1 MRSGREEEGPRL
13 GEAGVKPNS
22 KYYIDTITTVFI
34 TMIMITLLIVV
45 VIVSIL
51 MRHGLRKQ
59 TSTLI
64 TFTVVNSIIS

>member
-1 MRSGREEEGPRL
+1 MRSGRAEEGPRL